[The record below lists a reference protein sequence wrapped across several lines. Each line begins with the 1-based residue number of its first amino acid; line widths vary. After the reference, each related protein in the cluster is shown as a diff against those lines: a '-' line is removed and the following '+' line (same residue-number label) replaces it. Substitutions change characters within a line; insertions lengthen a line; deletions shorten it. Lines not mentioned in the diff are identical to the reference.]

1 MEILQYHKDV
11 SLLEKLL
18 KTDLDN
24 ETRNDIEQLIK
35 KLLTISFGYAE
46 V

>member
-35 KLLTISFGYAE
+35 EAKNS
-46 V
+46 